1 MIFFFHLHSFK
12 SPVKWVPGPESEMC
26 TRGRYVSRNPLS
38 TEFRSIYEF
47 TSRSPS
53 LTRHRVHPSFSFV
66 FPFSD
71 AGASIALDSFTD
83 VSPQS
88 KRESL
93 PPPPNQHRENS
104 CMEDVK
110 MKNVFSGKTMDA
122 LCCVLVVATWGVGQ
136 TQVTIFAICTR
147 RQTPTLTQA
156 FQEKEVTDSC

>member
-38 TEFRSIYEF
+38 TEFRSIYKF
-47 TSRSPS
+47 TLCCPS
-53 LTRHRVHPSFSFV
+53 LTRHRPHLPFSFV
-66 FPFSD
+66 FLFSQPG
-71 AGASIALDSFTD
+71 AGASIALDCFTD

-93 PPPPNQHRENS
+93 SLRSAPWNS

-110 MKNVFSGKTMDA
+110 MKNMFSGKTMDA
-122 LCCVLVVATWGVGQ
+122 LCCVLAVATRGVGQ

-156 FQEKEVTDSC
+156 FQEK